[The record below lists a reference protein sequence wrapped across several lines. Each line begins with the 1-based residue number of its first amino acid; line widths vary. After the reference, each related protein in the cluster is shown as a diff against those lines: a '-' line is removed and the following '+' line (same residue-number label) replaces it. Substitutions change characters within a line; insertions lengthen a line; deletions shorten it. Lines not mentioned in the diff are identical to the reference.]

1 MRLLVT
7 KEGVP
12 HGSLIKNIGED
23 FFDLFQG
30 EDYMAIYET
39 IDRKRQE
46 AKEFKVSMLLHS
58 ISDA

>member
-1 MRLLVT
+1 V
-7 KEGVP
+7 
-12 HGSLIKNIGED
+12 IKHISED
-23 FFDLFQG
+23 FFAVFQG

-46 AKEFKVSMLLHS
+46 AKEFKVRQLLPS